1 MKVNELLMNIKNK
14 DFKLERGLQIKT
26 YLPMEAKKAIAQ
38 GIIYDCTSEEN
49 GVVKVDSVQRYMS
62 YVRYMITSHTDLEY
76 TDDNYDAL
84 CSTEYGDIT
93 LLNAI
98 MDCFDSDAK
107 ECLRILNLMT
117 DDLIHDNSI
126 ESTVGKLIYN
136 INGAIGTFIEE
147 MRNKFRNLDLN
158 DMVPEGTDISQ
169 LADILK
175 IVDK

>member
-1 MKVNELLMNIKNK
+1 
-14 DFKLERGLQIKT
+14 
-26 YLPMEAKKAIAQ
+26 
-38 GIIYDCTSEEN
+38 
-49 GVVKVDSVQRYMS
+49 
-62 YVRYMITSHTDLEY
+62 
-76 TDDNYDAL
+76 
-84 CSTEYGDIT
+84 
-93 LLNAI
+93 

-126 ESTVGKLIYN
+126 ESTVGKLVYN
-136 INGAIGTFIEE
+136 INSAIGTFIEE

-175 IVDK
+175 IVGK